1 MQGSSSTRRLR
12 MGQRGDVVSPLTRD
26 SSASTPADGSTSGEG
41 MLPHSSVNAT
51 SHYICSSAVSD
62 PAFSSPDFPK
72 HGPDQADASRTL
84 TRATTQ
90 RSSGYEAGNLA
101 PSAVC
106 ASDGASAQADRR
118 TAPRVGRR
126 SANRTA
132 ERECDCP
139 KFYGIA
145 DRNLIRCIH
154 IDNNRV
160 ALFHDKEW
168 AGRLNLFVQ
177 TNRLNLLVQTN
188 QRADATDP
196 TSSVR
201 YHGSSEAD
209 ALDAFAAAEAE
220 LLGHEATR

>member
-1 MQGSSSTRRLR
+1 MTAPGVRADVLGQLR
-12 MGQRGDVVSPLTRD
+12 VGERSAVATPGAGDKGQ
-26 SSASTPADGSTSGEG
+26 STPADGSTSGEG

-51 SHYICSSAVSD
+51 SHYICDALTSI
-62 PAFSSPDFPK
+62 AFNE
-72 HGPDQADASRTL
+72 ART
-84 TRATTQ
+84 TD
-90 RSSGYEAGNLA
+90 LA
-101 PSAVC
+101 PPAVC
-106 ASDGASAQADRR
+106 SSDGASAPADRR
-118 TAPRVGRR
+118 TAPRAGRR
-126 SANRTA
+126 SANHA
-132 ERECDCP
+132 RECDCP

-145 DRNLIRCIH
+145 DHNLERCIH
-154 IDNNRV
+154 IDDNRV

-177 TNRLNLLVQTN
+177 TN
-188 QRADATDP
+188 DP

>member
-26 SSASTPADGSTSGEG
+26 PSASIPTDGSTSGEG
-41 MLPHSSVNAT
+41 TLPHSSVNAT
-51 SHYICSSAVSD
+51 SHYICSSAGRD
-62 PAFSSPDFPK
+62 PAFVSPETLSGGSATAATSKVRAPFPAMHAANVAATDATAQPSPD
-72 HGPDQADASRTL
+72 
-84 TRATTQ
+84 
-90 RSSGYEAGNLA
+90 LA
-101 PSAVC
+101 PPAAC
-106 ASDGASAQADRR
+106 PSDGASAPADRR
-118 TAPRVGRR
+118 TAPRAGRR
-126 SANRTA
+126 SANHA
-132 ERECDCP
+132 RECDCP

-145 DRNLIRCIH
+145 DHNLERCIH
-154 IDNNRV
+154 IDDNRV

-177 TNRLNLLVQTN
+177 TN
-188 QRADATDP
+188 DP

>member
-26 SSASTPADGSTSGEG
+26 PSASTPADGSTSGEG

-51 SHYICSSAVSD
+51 SHYICDALTSI
-62 PAFSSPDFPK
+62 AFNE
-72 HGPDQADASRTL
+72 ART
-84 TRATTQ
+84 TD
-90 RSSGYEAGNLA
+90 LA
-101 PSAVC
+101 PPAVC
-106 ASDGASAQADRR
+106 SSDGASAPADRR
-118 TAPRVGRR
+118 TAPRAGRR
-126 SANRTA
+126 SANHA
-132 ERECDCP
+132 RECDCP

-145 DRNLIRCIH
+145 DHNLERCIH
-154 IDNNRV
+154 IDDNRV

-177 TNRLNLLVQTN
+177 TNRLNLFVQTN